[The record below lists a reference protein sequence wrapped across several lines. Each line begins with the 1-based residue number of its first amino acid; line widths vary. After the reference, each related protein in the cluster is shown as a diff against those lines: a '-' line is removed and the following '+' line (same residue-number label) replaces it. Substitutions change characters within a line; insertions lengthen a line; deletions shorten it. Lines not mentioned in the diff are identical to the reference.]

1 MIVIPRYVAYIVI
14 MTAVGF
20 SLHLTTRQLV
30 LYMIAELAVS
40 LILVLGMPTKREI
53 EQYKGNPKG

>member
-1 MIVIPRYVAYIVI
+1 MAALRYAAYVVI

-40 LILVLGMPTKREI
+40 LILVLGMPTKRET
-53 EQYKGNPKG
+53 EHAKRNAK